1 MPPQWRIKGDW
12 GGFRG
17 WGWGGGG
24 MDPPS
29 KPELVNFVFIQSNK
43 FILKGKKGRASLSRK
58 LAVVFN
64 FVEVGS
70 DKFSNFCKAG
80 LRRKLNTTAT

>member
-1 MPPQWRIKGDW
+1 
-12 GGFRG
+12 
-17 WGWGGGG
+17 

-29 KPELVNFVFIQSNK
+29 KAELVNFVFIQSNK

-70 DKFSNFCKAG
+70 DKFSP
-80 LRRKLNTTAT
+80 RVR